1 MGHPN
6 ISLYRQIWFQMLIQT
21 VQIQVHALGVW
32 MQGVGHE
39 LRIYLHPPGD
49 ALHLES

>member
-32 MQGVGHE
+32 MQGVRHE
-39 LRIYLHPPGD
+39 FWVYLHPTSG
-49 ALHLES
+49 ALQ